1 VRRLRDLEGKYAE
14 ACEATSTRDAD
25 ASERPWQDVQNVAKA
40 KAHMQSV
47 AAGRR
52 LAERQLAEIAR
63 FGKRERLLE
72 EF

>member
-1 VRRLRDLEGKYAE
+1 VRRLRDIEGKYAE
-14 ACEATSTRDAD
+14 AREATRDAD
-25 ASERPWQDVQNVAKA
+25 ASERPRQDVQNVAKA
-40 KAHMQSV
+40 KAHVQSV